1 MAIIEKDALLLNLI
15 PIAFD
20 DDLEVNIQTTK
31 LLIDTKLSINI
42 IWDFII
48 ISFRFYGEPEG
59 LYSSYYVEF
68 KRLDKF
74 YIENSTLPL
83 ADSEAIIDIFKY
95 CVNINE
101 NLLGKRNIELTTS
114 DANVHHEDTD
124 VVMQDSGLPRVTG
137 QIGSSSL
144 TDLIPSR
151 AENQMDNW
159 KPGASK
165 IMQQFQDYDNEGLDM
180 TKCLYNIVQNSKLC
194 FISCPEVFLFGLKY
208 SDSNSASE
216 WAL

>member
-1 MAIIEKDALLLNLI
+1 MIEKDAVLLNLI

-42 IWDFII
+42 IWDFIS

-83 ADSEAIIDIFKY
+83 ADSEAIIDIFKS

-101 NLLGKRNIELTTS
+101 NLLGKRNIELTNS
-114 DANVHHEDTD
+114 DANVHREDT
-124 VVMQDSGLPRVTG
+124 
-137 QIGSSSL
+137 
-144 TDLIPSR
+144 
-151 AENQMDNW
+151 
-159 KPGASK
+159 
-165 IMQQFQDYDNEGLDM
+165 
-180 TKCLYNIVQNSKLC
+180 
-194 FISCPEVFLFGLKY
+194 EVK
-208 SDSNSASE
+208 
-216 WAL
+216 